1 MLYRI
6 KMVSD
11 EVEGFLREYK
21 IESEAT
27 FLDLNNIIL
36 SSCQYEDGQLTSFYL
51 CNREWERREQVTRE
65 DMGLDDD
72 LKDIYVMDKT
82 RLSELIE
89 DEGQR
94 LQFLFDTFNDRCF
107 YLEVKEFITGE
118 RLSEPIVTRSK
129 GDAPEEILVDDTA
142 DLVPAAAKGKKGA
155 AASDSDDL
163 YDESAFIGGGAYN
176 DDELDLDGF
185 EISDG
190 SSF

>member
-27 FLDLNNIIL
+27 FLDLSKIIL
-36 SSCQYEDGQLTSFYL
+36 SSCGYEDDQLTSFYL
-51 CNREWERREQVTRE
+51 CNREWERHEQVTRE
-65 DMGLDDD
+65 DMGMGDDLDDVY
-72 LKDIYVMDKT
+72 IMDRT

-94 LQFLFDTFNDRCF
+94 LQYVFDTFNDRCF
-107 YLEVKEFITGE
+107 YLEVKEIITGE
-118 RLSEPIVTRSK
+118 RLSEPIVIRSK
-129 GDAPEEILVDDTA
+129 GEAPEEVILDDA
-142 DLVPAAAKGKKGA
+142 DELTPTAKGKKGA
-155 AASDSDDL
+155 AAGEADDL
-163 YDESAFIGGGAYN
+163 YDESAYIGGGAFN

-190 SSF
+190 SSL